1 MEMLQRK
8 VLTITEEESPVAEEA
23 LDPRVLSSVLVSTK
37 LSRSFDDSNSN
48 DPHARLLELMHSLP
62 IKALLQAAQNFSAQ
76 SGIPAQ
82 DGLQQIVMNLQEIDA
97 LWSRVLLKE
106 GLAHLSSQYH

>member
-8 VLTITEEESPVAEEA
+8 ILSVPEEETNSSEEV

-37 LSRSFDDSNSN
+37 LNRTFDESSNN
-48 DPHARLLELMHSLP
+48 DPHARLLELMHSAP
-62 IKALLQAAQNFSAQ
+62 IKVLLQSAQNFSSQ

-82 DGLQQIVMNLQEIDA
+82 EGLQQIIMNLQEIDA

-106 GLAHLSSQYH
+106 GLARLSSQYH